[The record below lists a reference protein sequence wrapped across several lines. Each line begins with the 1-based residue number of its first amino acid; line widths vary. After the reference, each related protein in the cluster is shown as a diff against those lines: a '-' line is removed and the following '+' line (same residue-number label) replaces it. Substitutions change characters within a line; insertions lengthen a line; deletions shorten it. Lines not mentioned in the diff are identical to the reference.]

1 MFLFLNKDFCGDL
14 FPRWWSGIL
23 LGNSRTENTQ
33 AHGSLHV
40 CSKKLRER
48 KKGKHGPERVR
59 PWYTSHSPLKITF
72 QPVEMS
78 SYFEYS
84 LHQGIIFQAMYLP
97 SSMSSQER
105 PQQCW
110 DDSVSIASK
119 LTPSNFHLS
128 VWDKPVNF
136 PGHTGSSPIPSSSQ
150 GTLPLSLLSP
160 APSVA
165 HICSSLPTQRTT
177 CGTTLC
183 IRERIYEDVE
193 TPLPFCSSR
202 VFTAT
207 SLSSQR
213 FTEEGVA
220 NRVRQNGTL
229 WM

>member
-23 LGNSRTENTQ
+23 LGNSRTEYTQ

-105 PQQCW
+105 PKQCW
-110 DDSVSIASK
+110 DESVSIASQ
-119 LTPSNFHLS
+119 LTPSNFIFLS
-128 VWDKPVNF
+128 ETNLWTFQDTLEAP
-136 PGHTGSSPIPSSSQ
+136 PSH
-150 GTLPLSLLSP
+150 PLLK
-160 APSVA
+160 AP
-165 HICSSLPTQRTT
+165 CL
-177 CGTTLC
+177 
-183 IRERIYEDVE
+183 
-193 TPLPFCSSR
+193 F
-202 VFTAT
+202 
-207 SLSSQR
+207 LSSAQHPAR
-213 FTEEGVA
+213 HTSVHLFPPKGQCVA
-220 NRVRQNGTL
+220 L
-229 WM
+229 LYA